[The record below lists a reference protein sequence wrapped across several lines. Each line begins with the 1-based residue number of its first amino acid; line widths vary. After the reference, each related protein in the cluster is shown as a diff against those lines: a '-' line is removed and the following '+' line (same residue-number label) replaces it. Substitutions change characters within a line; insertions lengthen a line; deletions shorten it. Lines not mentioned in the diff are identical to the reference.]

1 MKTYTV
7 TNERYSNEPVEATVA
22 DLEQLVKEN
31 GWEAE
36 FTETRR
42 DGKDVIVDNRNEVVA
57 EAE

>member
-22 DLEQLVKEN
+22 DLEQLVKQN

-42 DGKDVIVDNRNEVVA
+42 DGKDVIVDNWNEVVA